1 MGDGSL
7 SQDEIDALLQGAD
20 DIMSPSGPAQAQAA
34 PQQAGGG
41 VSPQEQSALRDV
53 LGSAMSSVAPSL
65 SGYLGGKNI
74 TISNPVI
81 EVKSQDAMRNDF
93 PGNYVQ
99 VSMDFSGALGG
110 KNLIV
115 YNFNDAGSISALM
128 MGDESGTAPPD
139 LSEAHQSTIQE
150 FTNQLLS
157 SMATQ
162 FASNL
167 GSGINTSPAVLSMVN
182 NPAELQ
188 LPMGGSIYKITYDFS
203 IEGVLSSK
211 LYHVMDPNIGSGLTS
226 SAGFAPQ
233 PAGQTQSFQQ
243 QQVGI
248 SPVKFP
254 PLDEGIPQGVGGNI
268 SLLLDVPMTLTVELG
283 RTTQLVQD
291 ILGLGEGSIIE
302 LDKLAGE
309 PVDLLVNGK
318 LIAKGE
324 VVVIDEN
331 FGVRVTDIVSP
342 AERLSGLQEGNCT
355 GLLYKPENISGIF
368 TVIARS
374 TVPSCWFGQ
383 LVLDDGAVSRKVK
396 ISLTVFR

>member
-20 DIMSPSGPAQAQAA
+20 DIMSPQSGGPGMAPDMGGPAAGGAMSPNDQRAVHDIVSSAVASAA
-34 PQQAGGG
+34 PA
-41 VSPQEQSALRDV
+41 
-53 LGSAMSSVAPSL
+53 L
-65 SGYLGGKNI
+65 SGYLGGKNFSI
-74 TISNPVI
+74 TNTLVEI
-81 EVKSQDAMRNDF
+81 KKQDAIRNDF
-93 PGNYVQ
+93 PVRYVQ
-99 VSMDFSGALGG
+99 VSMDYSGSLNGR
-110 KNLIV
+110 NLIIFS
-115 YNFNDAGSISALM
+115 YNDAGAISSLM
-128 MGDESGTAPPD
+128 MGDESGKPPAD

-162 FASNL
+162 FSGKL
-167 GSGINTSPAVLSMVN
+167 GGSINATPATLSMVN
-182 NPAELQ
+182 NPSELQ
-188 LPMGGSIYKITYDFS
+188 LPAGSDLVKVTYDFN
-203 IEGVLSSK
+203 IPGVVNSKFFHIMDMSLSS
-211 LYHVMDPNIGSGLTS
+211 GLSRRS
-226 SAGFAPQ
+226 SAQSQ
-233 PAGQTQSFQQ
+233 PAQQYAQPQQSYQ

-254 PLDEGIPQGVGGNI
+254 PLDQGVLPSQMQNI
-268 SLLLDVPMTLTVELG
+268 SLLLDVEMTLTVELG
-283 RTTQLVQD
+283 RTKQLVQD

-342 AERLSGLQEGNCT
+342 ADRLA
-355 GLLYKPENISGIF
+355 GI
-368 TVIARS
+368 
-374 TVPSCWFGQ
+374 Q
-383 LVLDDGAVSRKVK
+383 H
-396 ISLTVFR
+396 